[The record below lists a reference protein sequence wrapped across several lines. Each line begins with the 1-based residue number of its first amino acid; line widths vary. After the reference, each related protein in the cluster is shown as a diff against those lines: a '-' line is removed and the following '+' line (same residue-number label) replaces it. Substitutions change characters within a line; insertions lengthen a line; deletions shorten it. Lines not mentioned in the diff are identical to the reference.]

1 MKFLK
6 LMRVPAALLM
16 ALFML
21 FSVFG
26 CSVDDI
32 NDGLSLAGDIIGLID
47 EIGSENTVTFD
58 ADETAGVLTEKITE
72 EITET
77 LVEEITEAQTEA
89 AIAEDGY
96 YYSRDEVALYL
107 NTYKKLPENFIT
119 KSKAEDLGWSGG
131 SVERFLDGAAIGG
144 DRFGNREGILPKK
157 DGRVY
162 YECDIDTNGKSSRG
176 AKRIVYSNDG
186 LIYYTDDHYESFV
199 CLYGEE

>member
-6 LMRVPAALLM
+6 LMRVPVALLM
-16 ALFML
+16 AFLML

-32 NDGLSLAGDIIGLID
+32 SDGLALAGDVIEFID
-47 EIGSENTVTFD
+47 EIGAEDTASYDTGEAVNT
-58 ADETAGVLTEKITE
+58 KN
-72 EITET
+72 
-77 LVEEITEAQTEA
+77 EAL
-89 AIAEDGY
+89 ISDDGY

-107 NTYKKLPENFIT
+107 NTYKKLPANFIT
-119 KSKAEDLGWSGG
+119 KTEAEELGWSGG
-131 SVERFLDGAAIGG
+131 SVERFLEGAAIGG
-144 DRFGNREGILPKK
+144 DRFGNREGMLPKK
-157 DGRVY
+157 DGRIY
-162 YECDIDTNGKSSRG
+162 YECDIDTNGETSRG